1 MTYEQLLEEN
11 EMLRWQL
18 SELLATDLV
27 NPVPALNGVK
37 FRMVN
42 LMANR
47 APNIVLYEGLCVAI
61 NPSVLEEPMHP
72 NTLKVHMVRI
82 RQALKRNSP
91 EDEGKR
97 RRLQAEATEGRLNE
111 HTHNVVKT
119 WQRRSEPSGSC
130 MAWVVKYGKAMRC
143 NKPCKG
149 QLCDEHAHTTRP
161 LGSPLGRRDWL

>member
-37 FRMVN
+37 FRMGN

-47 APNIVLYEGLCVAI
+47 APNIVLYEGLCDAI

-82 RQALKRNSP
+82 RQALKPYGIEIETIWGRGYRMKPESAAKWRALLSSHNSM
-91 EDEGKR
+91 
-97 RRLQAEATEGRLNE
+97 EA
-111 HTHNVVKT
+111 
-119 WQRRSEPSGSC
+119 
-130 MAWVVKYGKAMRC
+130 A
-143 NKPCKG
+143 
-149 QLCDEHAHTTRP
+149 
-161 LGSPLGRRDWL
+161 